1 MTTYKV
7 VSYDYVGDGEFEKRT
22 QRVIKSGLSF
32 RNAIE
37 LRKSNK
43 TFEII
48 PEPKKFAKK
57 DEIVPLTAEWF
68 CGKIEKVGRRD
79 KSRDL
84 KQQGRAIQ
92 CGVVELHWTKKRIAR
107 PTSSKKDFIG
117 CSYVQE
123 RKERLVSLI
132 TVVIILIV
140 VGVLLWLLN
149 SYIPMDATIKRIIN
163 IVVIVVVVLWLLS
176 SVFGLIP
183 ALGNI
188 RLNWR

>member
-57 DEIVPLTAEWF
+57 DEIVPLTAE
-68 CGKIEKVGRRD
+68 
-79 KSRDL
+79 
-84 KQQGRAIQ
+84 
-92 CGVVELHWTKKRIAR
+92 
-107 PTSSKKDFIG
+107 
-117 CSYVQE
+117 
-123 RKERLVSLI
+123 
-132 TVVIILIV
+132 
-140 VGVLLWLLN
+140 
-149 SYIPMDATIKRIIN
+149 
-163 IVVIVVVVLWLLS
+163 
-176 SVFGLIP
+176 
-183 ALGNI
+183 
-188 RLNWR
+188 